1 MTAAA
6 APDSTAHPVMG
17 GHASPQARAAAY
29 DALREALAQ
38 HIPGERLIHD
48 PLRTLAYG
56 TDASFYRLVPQL
68 VVRVHDEQELGH
80 VLREC
85 RARKLPVTFRAAG
98 TSLSGQA
105 LTDSVLIQLGGE
117 WRGAQVLEQGSRIC
131 LQPGVIGA
139 RANQLLAPFGRKIG
153 PDPASINSCM
163 IGGIAANNA
172 SGMCC
177 GTAHNSYRT
186 VEDLRVILA
195 DGTCLDTASPESV
208 QAFRASH
215 GGLLAELERMAAS
228 VRTDPELAERIR
240 HKYRLKNT
248 TGYSLNALVDYADGL
263 EILKHLMIGS
273 EGTLGFI
280 ASITYRTVI
289 EEPHKAAALVYYPN
303 INAACRATMLL
314 KTAPVAAVELMDRA
328 ALRSIE
334 DAPGMPDVLRT
345 LPEEAV
351 ALLVDVRGAH
361 HQELEAR
368 MAEVARVLEGIET
381 CESWAFTQDA
391 QRYALYW
398 KIRKGLFPAVGA
410 VRDLGTTVIIEDVAF
425 PIERLAEGVGAL
437 TEVFQRHGY
446 SQAILFGHALE
457 GNLHFVFPQGFERE
471 GEVARYQALMDDV
484 AQLVGQEYGG
494 SLKAEHGTG
503 RNMAPYVELE
513 WGKDAYALMWRI
525 KEAFDP
531 DNLLNPEVI
540 LTRNPRLHLENLK
553 PLPAADPLVDRCIE
567 CGFCESVCPSKNLSL
582 TPRQRIVIRREI
594 ARLAALEAPDDAQRD
609 QLAVLRK
616 EYAYQGMETCAGD
629 GLCATQCPVGINT
642 GDLIRGLRHEENAGA
657 DHPGKVKVAHWAGEH
672 FTRVTSG
679 MRGVLRLADGLHGAV
694 GTRNMRRLTQAAR
707 KVSGDR
713 VQQWTPSMPAA
724 AARDYLKRLAQPLGR
739 SAAPNG
745 HVVYFPSCATR
756 VFGVAADDRDP
767 RSVTE
772 MALALMDKA
781 GFEVVLPKGVE
792 ALCCGMAFQSK
803 GQFEAGD
810 AKAAELATALV
821 EASDGGRLPIFCDTS
836 PCLAQAQAYARE
848 HLEVSLTLV
857 EPVQLV
863 LDYLLPYLSITPLKA
878 KVAVHVT
885 CSSVR
890 MGLAEQFVALARQ
903 CASEVVVPEEI
914 TCCGFAGD
922 KGFSTP
928 ELNASALKGL
938 KEVVADCDYGV
949 SNSRTCEIGLSEH
962 SGLSYQSILGLV
974 DRASA
979 PR

>member
-1 MTAAA
+1 MNAA
-6 APDSTAHPVMG
+6 APDSA
-17 GHASPQARAAAY
+17 PQDALSEVPTPTESAAAHV
-29 DALREALAQ
+29 ALREALALY
-38 HIPGERLIHD
+38 IPTARLIHD
-48 PLRTLAYG
+48 SLRTLAYG
-56 TDASFYRLVPQL
+56 TDASFYRLIPKL
-68 VVRVHDEQELGH
+68 VVRVHDEQELGN

-117 WRGAQVLEQGSRIC
+117 WRGAEILEQGNRIR

-186 VEDLRVILA
+186 VEDMRVILA
-195 DGTCLDTASPESV
+195 DGSCLDTADRQSV
-208 QAFRASH
+208 AAFRESH
-215 GGLLAELERMAAS
+215 AALLTTLEEMADE
-228 VRTDPELAERIR
+228 VRRDAPLAERIR

-248 TGYSLNALVDYADGL
+248 TGYSLNALVDYVDGL

-280 ASITYRTVI
+280 ASITYRTVV
-289 EEPHKAAALVYYPN
+289 EEAHKAAALVYYPD
-303 INAACRATMLL
+303 IDAACRATMLL
-314 KTAPVAAVELMDRA
+314 KQSPVAAVELMDRA
-328 ALRSIE
+328 ALRSVE
-334 DAPGMPDVLRT
+334 NEPGMPEVLRC
-345 LPEEAV
+345 LPDAAV
-351 ALLVDVRGAH
+351 ALLIDVRGSQLH
-361 HQELEAR
+361 ELEAR
-368 MAEVARVLEGIET
+368 MGEVERVLADIAT
-381 CESWAFTQDA
+381 CEPWDFTQDA
-391 QRYALYW
+391 ARYALYW

-410 VRDLGTTVIIEDVAF
+410 VRDVGTTVIIEDVAF

-437 TEVFQRHGY
+437 TEVFRRHGY
-446 SQAILFGHALE
+446 SEAILFGHALE
-457 GNLHFVFPQGFERE
+457 GNLHFVFPQGFEHD
-471 GEVARYQALMDDV
+471 GEVERYQGLMDEV

-513 WGKDAYALMWRI
+513 WGSDAYALMWRI
-525 KEAFDP
+525 KAAFDP

-540 LTRNPRLHLENLK
+540 LSRNARLHLENLK

-594 ARLAALEAPDDAQRD
+594 ARLAALATPNAE
-609 QLAVLRK
+609 QLAQLTALK
-616 EYAYQGMETCAGD
+616 KDYAYQGMETCAGD

-642 GDLIRGLRHEENAGA
+642 GDLIRGLRHEENAGEA
-657 DHPGKVKVAHWAGEH
+657 HGGKVKVASLVGAH

-679 MRGVLRLADGLHGAV
+679 MRGVLRLADGVRGV
-694 GTRNMRRLTQAAR
+694 IGTRNMQRMTQAAR

-724 AARDYLKRLAQPLGR
+724 ASRPYLKHLAQPLGR
-739 SAAPNG
+739 SGAPNG

-756 VFGVAADDRDP
+756 VFGVAAEDLDK
-767 RSVTE
+767 RSATE

-781 GFEVVLPKGVE
+781 GFEVVLPQGVD

-810 AKAAELATALV
+810 AKAAELANALI
-821 EASDGGRLPIFCDTS
+821 EASDKGRLPIFCDTS

-863 LDYLLPYLSITPLKA
+863 LDYLLPYLTITPLKA
-878 KVAVHVT
+878 RVAVHVT

-890 MGLAEQFVALARQ
+890 MGLADRFVELARQ
-903 CASEVVVPEEI
+903 CAMEIVVPEEI

-922 KGFSTP
+922 KGFATP

-938 KEVVADCDYGV
+938 KEVVGGCDYGV
-949 SNSRTCEIGLSEH
+949 SNSRTCEIGLSAH

-974 DRASA
+974 DRAST
-979 PR
+979 PL

>member
-1 MTAAA
+1 MTA
-6 APDSTAHPVMG
+6 PDAIARDALSETPSATE
-17 GHASPQARAAAY
+17 RAAAY
-29 DALREALAQ
+29 LALREALAL
-38 HIPGERLIHD
+38 HLPAERLIHD
-48 PLRTLAYG
+48 ALRTLAYG

-117 WRGAQVLEQGSRIC
+117 WRGAQVLEQGSRIR

-186 VEDLRVILA
+186 VEDIRVILA
-195 DGTCLDTASPESV
+195 DGTCLDTAVPKSV

-215 GGLLAELERMAAS
+215 AGLLAALERMACD
-228 VRTDPELAERIR
+228 VRADPELAERIR

-289 EEPHKAAALVYYPN
+289 EESHKAAALVYYPN
-303 INAACRATMLL
+303 IDAACRATMLL

-328 ALRSIE
+328 ALRSVE
-334 DAPGMPDVLRT
+334 DAPGMPEVLRT
-345 LPEEAV
+345 LPEAAV

-361 HQELEAR
+361 QQELEAR

-381 CESWAFTQDA
+381 CEAWAFTQDA

-471 GEVARYQALMDDV
+471 GEVERYQALMDDV
-484 AQLVGQEYGG
+484 ARLVGQEYGG

-513 WGKDAYALMWRI
+513 WGKEAYALMWRI

-540 LTRNPRLHLENLK
+540 LTRNSRLHLENLK

-594 ARLAALEAPDDAQRD
+594 ARLAALDIPTEEQRA
-609 QLAVLRK
+609 QLAALK
-616 EYAYQGMETCAGD
+616 KNYAYQGMETCAGD

-657 DHPGKVKVAHWAGEH
+657 DHPGKMKVAHWAGEH
-672 FTRVTSG
+672 FTHVTSG
-679 MRGVLRLADGLHGAV
+679 MRGVLRLADGLHGVV

-724 AARDYLKRLAQPLGR
+724 APRPYLKLLAQPLGR
-739 SAAPNG
+739 NETPNG

-756 VFGVAADDRDP
+756 VFGVATDDIDP
-767 RSVTE
+767 RSATE

-781 GFEVVLPKGVE
+781 GFEVVLPKGVD

-810 AKAAELATALV
+810 TKAAELAAALV

-863 LDYLLPYLSITPLKA
+863 LDYLLPHLSITPLKA
-878 KVAVHVT
+878 RVAVHVT

-890 MGLAEQFVALARQ
+890 MGLAERFVALARQ
-903 CASEVVVPEEI
+903 CATEIVVPEEI

-922 KGFSTP
+922 KGFATP

-938 KEVVADCDYGV
+938 KDVVADCDYGV

-974 DRASA
+974 ERASA
-979 PR
+979 SRQG

>member
-1 MTAAA
+1 
-6 APDSTAHPVMG
+6 
-17 GHASPQARAAAY
+17 
-29 DALREALAQ
+29 
-38 HIPGERLIHD
+38 
-48 PLRTLAYG
+48 
-56 TDASFYRLVPQL
+56 FYRLVPQL

-117 WRGAQVLEQGSRIC
+117 WRGAKVLEQGSRIC

-228 VRTDPELAERIR
+228 VRADPELAERIR

-303 INAACRATMLL
+303 IDAACRATMLL
-314 KTAPVAAVELMDRA
+314 KMAPVAAVELMDRA
-328 ALRSIE
+328 ALRSVE
-334 DAPGMPDVLRT
+334 DAPGMPDVLRA

-582 TPRQRIVIRREI
+582 TPRQRIV
-594 ARLAALEAPDDAQRD
+594 
-609 QLAVLRK
+609 
-616 EYAYQGMETCAGD
+616 
-629 GLCATQCPVGINT
+629 
-642 GDLIRGLRHEENAGA
+642 
-657 DHPGKVKVAHWAGEH
+657 
-672 FTRVTSG
+672 
-679 MRGVLRLADGLHGAV
+679 
-694 GTRNMRRLTQAAR
+694 
-707 KVSGDR
+707 
-713 VQQWTPSMPAA
+713 
-724 AARDYLKRLAQPLGR
+724 
-739 SAAPNG
+739 
-745 HVVYFPSCATR
+745 
-756 VFGVAADDRDP
+756 
-767 RSVTE
+767 
-772 MALALMDKA
+772 
-781 GFEVVLPKGVE
+781 
-792 ALCCGMAFQSK
+792 
-803 GQFEAGD
+803 
-810 AKAAELATALV
+810 
-821 EASDGGRLPIFCDTS
+821 
-836 PCLAQAQAYARE
+836 
-848 HLEVSLTLV
+848 
-857 EPVQLV
+857 
-863 LDYLLPYLSITPLKA
+863 
-878 KVAVHVT
+878 
-885 CSSVR
+885 
-890 MGLAEQFVALARQ
+890 
-903 CASEVVVPEEI
+903 
-914 TCCGFAGD
+914 
-922 KGFSTP
+922 
-928 ELNASALKGL
+928 
-938 KEVVADCDYGV
+938 
-949 SNSRTCEIGLSEH
+949 
-962 SGLSYQSILGLV
+962 
-974 DRASA
+974 
-979 PR
+979 